1 MDQTENF
8 LIVTSSP
15 HIKSNVTTQRIMLDV
30 IIALCPALAASV
42 WIFGPRAL
50 LVTAVSVL
58 CCVFFEWGS
67 QKLFRRESTVGDLS
81 AVVTGILIAFNMPP
95 SVPLWMLPIGA
106 AFAIVFTKQLF
117 GGIGQNFANPAI
129 VARIVLFLSVASSM
143 STFTAPGAWRGAAD
157 AVSTATPLNEA
168 AALPSLTD
176 MFFGMRAGCLGETCA
191 CALLLGG
198 IYLVIRRVISPLVP
212 LCYIGSTVLLCW
224 LFGADPLYS
233 LLSGGLLLGA
243 IFMATDYATTPS
255 TTAGKIVFA
264 LGCGLITAVIRCF
277 GSYAE
282 GVSFAIL
289 LMNILTPLIDRLIRQ
304 KPFGA

>member
-1 MDQTENF
+1 MDSMSHY
-8 LIVTSSP
+8 LVVTSSP
-15 HIKSNVTTQRIMLDV
+15 HIKSSVTTRRIMLDV
-30 IIALCPALAASV
+30 VIALCPALIASV
-42 WIFGPRAL
+42 WIFGPRTL

-58 CCVFFEWGS
+58 SCIFFEWGA
-67 QKLFRRESTVGDLS
+67 QKLFRRKSTVGDLS
-81 AVVTGILIAFNMPP
+81 AVVTGMLIAYNMPP

-106 AFAIVFTKQLF
+106 VFAIVFAKQLF

-129 VARIVLFLSVASSM
+129 VARIILFLSFASSM
-143 STFTAPGAWRGAAD
+143 TTFTAPGAWRSTAD
-157 AVSTATPLNEA
+157 AVSTATPLNPA
-168 AALPSLTD
+168 ATLPPLTD
-176 MFFGMRAGCLGETCA
+176 MFLGWRAGCLGETCA

-198 IYLVIRRVISPLVP
+198 LYLVIRRVISPLIP
-212 LCYIGSTVLLCW
+212 LCYIGSTVLLCT

-255 TTAGKIVFA
+255 STLGKIIFA
-264 LGCGLITAVIRCF
+264 LGCGLITAVIRSF
-277 GSYAE
+277 GAYAE

-289 LMNILTPLIDRLIRQ
+289 LMNVFTPLIDRLVRQ